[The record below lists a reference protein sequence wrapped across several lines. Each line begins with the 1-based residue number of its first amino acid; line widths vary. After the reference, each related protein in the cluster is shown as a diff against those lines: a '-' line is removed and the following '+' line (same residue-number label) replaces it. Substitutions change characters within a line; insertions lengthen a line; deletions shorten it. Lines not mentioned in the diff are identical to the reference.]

1 MPPLQL
7 KYEKRHFF
15 AININVNCNNN
26 LEPTIFG
33 EETIKAYFNKESV
46 KKKQSIRTPCRSF
59 FNYFEISLIN

>member
-46 KKKQSIRTPCRSF
+46 KKNNQFGHLVDHFLI
-59 FNYFEISLIN
+59 ISK